1 MADFEK
7 ELESLDELDAKVY
20 AASVDDIDHAS
31 EIASGLS
38 FPVGH
43 GVTHEDATK
52 LDSCWEYRRS
62 IIQPSEFIFDK
73 NGPVLTSTYSSGPIG
88 RMAATDAVKLI
99 TLYES
104 RKQK

>member
-1 MADFEK
+1 MADFER
-7 ELESLDELDAKVY
+7 ETEALEDLDAKIY

-43 GVTHEDATK
+43 GVTREDATK
-52 LDSCWEYRRS
+52 LDSWWEDRRS
-62 IIQPSEFIFDK
+62 IIQPSEFILDGDGK
-73 NGPVLTSTYSSGPIG
+73 VLTSTYSSGPIG
-88 RMAATDAVKLI
+88 RMLATDAVKLI

-104 RKQK
+104 RK